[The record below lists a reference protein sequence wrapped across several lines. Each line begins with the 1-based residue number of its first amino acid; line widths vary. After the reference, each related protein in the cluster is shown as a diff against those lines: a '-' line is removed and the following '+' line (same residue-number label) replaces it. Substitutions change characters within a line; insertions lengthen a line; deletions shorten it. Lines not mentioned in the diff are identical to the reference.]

1 MIMEAMSMSTV
12 WVYKHNGTVQ
22 CDSSHKPTS
31 LGDTRKTLEA
41 VIGSDNVL
49 SQEERTVPMIQLC
62 GAPTGNV
69 NAYEITD
76 KGWYLLRDGT
86 VGRVGFER
94 WSDESKA
101 HFDGDI
107 NIGKVIGAL
116 TSRQPQSVQ
125 ELVGHPLRVYRTG
138 DALTKDWRPD
148 RVNIETNEGLIVS
161 VWFG

>member
-1 MIMEAMSMSTV
+1 MSKV

-22 CDSSHKPTS
+22 CDSSHKPVS
-31 LGDTRKTLEA
+31 LGETRKTLEA
-41 VIGSDNVL
+41 LIGSGNVL

-69 NAYEITD
+69 NAYEITEA
-76 KGWYLLRDGT
+76 GWSLLRHGT
-86 VGRVGFER
+86 VGSVGFER

-107 NIGKVIGAL
+107 NIGQVIGAL
-116 TSRQPQSVQ
+116 TSQQPQSVQ
-125 ELVGHPLRVYRTG
+125 QLVGHPLRVYQTG

-148 RVNIETNEGLIVS
+148 RVNIETKDGVIVS
-161 VWFG
+161 IWYG